1 MTEKHAGGRP
11 RKYETVEAMEERI
24 EAYFATCDE
33 RVVQMVVGDKSNKE
47 LVDVPR
53 PETYTVQGL
62 SVFLDLSREGLLEY
76 EKREE
81 FSDTIKHARARIEA
95 NKVTHMLDGDG
106 PVAGYIFDLKNN
118 CNWRDKQELAITDGI
133 KVEVEYVNSPRQGS
147 TEDAAS

>member
-11 RKYETVEAMEERI
+11 RKYETVEEMEERI
-24 EAYFATCDE
+24 DAYFAKCDE
-33 RVVQMVVGDKSNKE
+33 RVVRVVVGDKSNKE

-118 CNWRDKQELAITDGI
+118 CGWKDKHEIDQKTHMVFHFDEA
-133 KVEVEYVNSPRQGS
+133 RQP
-147 TEDAAS
+147 EDAGKD